1 MIMAKA
7 CLDKGFWMRMYG
19 SALSA
24 DATTMPWA
32 SGAMLAKA
40 VGLTSCRWASQKIP
54 SGILTSS
61 AKSWRDF
68 FGCLSCL
75 ILFCRFPIVQPEAA
89 RCEMA
94 ACISLG
100 MMSWSFGV
108 NWLAKYFSSHQGSL
122 ARVARRTACQPILSM
137 TVVALS
143 VAFLSSTPQSF
154 RSCATWAVMS
164 WDPTPPNLSWLGMT
178 NEWFIAWAWMSCSK
192 RHLHVMA
199 SLGMKGRIRW
209 PGVRKFYIKR
219 STHDPCKGLEPTVIV
234 ENSVDLDSVDS
245 NVVPKP
251 SRGNKEPI
259 SSWRGGDLDSSCME
273 FDGNWEPMVC
283 NPNHGDDK
291 PWHCVSWG
299 KLANPPL
306 QERFQPHRHV
316 HDLTNLSHA
325 GNTNHTQVVFHFVR
339 CNPCFLAMQQLSSWD
354 GMCEGKAVR
363 QKPCLPCVWAV
374 APFHF
379 PQEHCSWS

>member
-24 DATTMPWA
+24 GATTMPWA

-40 VGLTSCRWASQKIP
+40 VCLTSCRWASQKIP

-61 AKSWRDF
+61 AKSWRNF

-75 ILFCRFPIVQPEAA
+75 ILSCRFPIVRPEAA
-89 RCEMA
+89 RCKMA

-108 NWLAKYFSSHQGSL
+108 NSLAKYFSSHQGSL

-178 NEWFIAWAWMSCSK
+178 NEWFIAWGWMCCSK

-209 PGVRKFYIKR
+209 PGVAN
-219 STHDPCKGLEPTVIV
+219 ST
-234 ENSVDLDSVDS
+234 S
-245 NVVPKP
+245 NVALMIHARAWNPQSLLKTRWIWTVLTPMWSP
-251 SRGNKEPI
+251 SPLVAIRSQSAPSGVVVTWTRPAWSLMATGNQWCATQIMVMINPGI
-259 SSWRGGDLDSSCME
+259 ASAGASLQIHLCRSGSTSSACTWS
-273 FDGNWEPMVC
+273 
-283 NPNHGDDK
+283 H
-291 PWHCVSWG
+291 
-299 KLANPPL
+299 
-306 QERFQPHRHV
+306 QP
-316 HDLTNLSHA
+316 
-325 GNTNHTQVVFHFVR
+325 
-339 CNPCFLAMQQLSSWD
+339 
-354 GMCEGKAVR
+354 
-363 QKPCLPCVWAV
+363 
-374 APFHF
+374 
-379 PQEHCSWS
+379 